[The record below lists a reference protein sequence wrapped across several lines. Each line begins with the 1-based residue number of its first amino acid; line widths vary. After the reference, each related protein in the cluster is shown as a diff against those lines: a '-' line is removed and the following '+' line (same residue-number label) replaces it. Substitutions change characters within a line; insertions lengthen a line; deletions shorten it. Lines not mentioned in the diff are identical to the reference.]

1 MSTSLMEFPRRKILA
16 CCCMGSMALSF
27 SINTQALCLT
37 TISSEFHLDAA
48 AGGFFLSCA
57 FWGLFVG
64 ILATGPLAD
73 RWGIRALLVSSAVC
87 QAGGFVIA
95 SLAHG
100 NALLFFGAFIVG
112 IGTGM
117 VDALLTPLVC
127 AVYPDIRTK
136 ASNLLH
142 AFYPIGILVVI
153 LLTLF
158 LLHIQWTWRGIY
170 QLMAVLCFPYGLGF
184 LLLPLPRHLHGGA
197 DRLPTRRLMKS
208 LPFLLLLGAIFL
220 AGLTEIGSS
229 QWLPAFIEK
238 TAGSTRT
245 GGALGLL
252 AFGATMALGR
262 LLNSWLSHHI
272 QPKRF
277 FLIGGLVCIISLLL
291 AAIPAPVF
299 FTVGCLA
306 VLGLGIS
313 GFWPTILAC
322 AGDCFPNAGAS
333 MYSTLAALGNFGGVA
348 GPLMIGLVAD
358 RWSLRAGMAF
368 LALAPA
374 IAIFLL
380 FYLLSRKEVT
390 K

>member
-1 MSTSLMEFPRRKILA
+1 MEFPRRKILA
-16 CCCMGSMALSF
+16 CCCMGSAALSF
-27 SINTQALCLT
+27 SINTPALCLT
-37 TISSEFHLDAA
+37 TISGEFHLDAA

-64 ILATGPLAD
+64 ILLTGPLAD

-95 SLAHG
+95 SLAQVK
-100 NALLFFGAFIVG
+100 LVLFFGAFVVG

-117 VDALLTPLVC
+117 TDALLTPLVC
-127 AVYPDIRTK
+127 AVYPEARTRV
-136 ASNLLH
+136 SNLLH
-142 AFYPIGILVVI
+142 AFYPLGMLFII

-158 LLHIQWTWRGIY
+158 LLHIHWTWRSIY
-170 QLMAVLCFPYGLGF
+170 QTMAVLCFPYGLGF
-184 LLLPLPRHLHGGA
+184 LLLPLPRHLHAGA
-197 DRLPTRRLMKS
+197 DRLPTRQLMTS

-220 AGLTEIGSS
+220 AGVTELGSS
-229 QWLPAFIEK
+229 QWLPAYIEK

-262 LLNSWLSHHI
+262 LLSSWLSHHI
-272 QPKRF
+272 SPKQF
-277 FLIGGLVCIISLLL
+277 FLIGGLICVISLLL
-291 AAIPAPVF
+291 AAIPAPVY
-299 FTVGCLA
+299 FTAGCLA

-322 AGDCFPNAGAS
+322 AGDCFPTAGAS
-333 MYSTLAALGNFGGVA
+333 MFSTLAALGNFGGVA

-358 RWSLRAGMAF
+358 HWSLRAGMAF

-374 IAIFLL
+374 IAIILL
-380 FYLLSRKEVT
+380 LYLLTLNLNVNPSGE
-390 K
+390 

>member
-1 MSTSLMEFPRRKILA
+1 
-16 CCCMGSMALSF
+16 MGSMALSF

-37 TISSEFHLDAA
+37 TISGEFHLDTA

-57 FWGLFVG
+57 FWGLFAG

-100 NALLFFGAFIVG
+100 SVLLFFGAFIVG

-117 VDALLTPLVC
+117 VDPLLTPLVC

-142 AFYPIGILVVI
+142 AFYPIGILIVI

-158 LLHIQWTWRGIY
+158 LLHIHWTWRGIY

-184 LLLPLPRHLHGGA
+184 LILPLPRHLHGGA
-197 DRLPTRRLMKS
+197 DRLPTRQLMKS

-220 AGLTEIGSS
+220 AGVTEIGSS

-272 QPKRF
+272 SPKRF
-277 FLIGGLVCIISLLL
+277 FLIGGLVCVVSLLL

-299 FTVGCLA
+299 FTAGCLA

-322 AGDCFPNAGAS
+322 AGDCFPSAGAS

-348 GPLMIGLVAD
+348 GPLMVGLVAD

-368 LALAPA
+368 LAVAPA
-374 IAIFLL
+374 VAILL
-380 FYLLSRKEVT
+380 LLYLLSLRGNNMKFNGE
-390 K
+390 